1 VPKRAI
7 RIVKHIGATPFVA
20 VCTYCSQQFKVSPS
34 ETRTTKDATA
44 NLQAQFD
51 AHKCKPIDSSQN
63 ALRIVR
69 EATENK

>member
-1 VPKRAI
+1 MPKRKQ
-7 RIVKHIGATPFVA
+7 RIVKKDLPSIG
-20 VCTYCSQQFKVSPS
+20 VCERYNTQFKGTDV
-34 ETRTTKDATA
+34 
-44 NLQAQFD
+44 QAQFD